1 LPRTPIGIAYNRVV
15 VLRVLQAAVVEV
27 KCPTPYYP
35 VNGKPWA
42 FGVRGA
48 SGYRP
53 YKCMKAHYYCQ
64 AQLNMLVTGAWQAV
78 GSYCFD
84 FVAYA
89 AKSAAVLLHTM
100 TVRHSS
106 TCWSQVRVI
115 SMCTHM

>member
-1 LPRTPIGIAYNRVV
+1 M
-15 VLRVLQAAVVEV
+15 QAAVVEV

-64 AQLNMLVTGAWQAV
+64 AQLNMLVTGAKGV
-78 GSYCFD
+78 GY
-84 FVAYA
+84 
-89 AKSAAVLLHTM
+89 T
-100 TVRHSS
+100 
-106 TCWSQVRVI
+106 I
-115 SMCTHM
+115 